1 MAFNPLD
8 PYDIDDD
15 ADSKQSQESEA
26 RRQQIEADF
35 LFVMNDPR
43 GRRFLWRLLERTG
56 VYRTTFRPNSEMAFL
71 EGVRSVGVTY
81 VADMHRLAFPQT
93 VQMMQEHSNHE

>member
-1 MAFNPLD
+1 MAFDPLD
-8 PYDIDDD
+8 PYDVDDNGNVKPD
-15 ADSKQSQESEA
+15 PAVASKIKQAEE
-26 RRQQIEADF
+26 DF

-71 EGVRSVGVTY
+71 EGVRSVGVTI
-81 VADMHRLAFPQT
+81 VADMHRLAFQQT
-93 VQMMQEHSNHE
+93 INMMQEQTKNG